1 MIELDS
7 VPVLGYFL
15 WTSAIIAVG
24 VCVVLAIVSARINLP
39 VLGALAAIPVPVGLL
54 LIALGLEFWPPHAI
68 FGSILAVELFV
79 LGVVAGGP
87 LTLYIVG
94 RAESHSVQA
103 GRYGGIVPSDTA
115 SDRGVRDGIGRDLLG
130 DNGSDDP
137 DGALE
142 GREVLRGGAT
152 IGYLER
158 IAVLGCLAVGRV
170 EGIAVIVAIK
180 GLGRFSE
187 LDSPEAR
194 ERFII
199 GTLVS
204 LIWACAAGALLM
216 LTLQSRVAF

>member
-1 MIELDS
+1 MIELDY
-7 VPVLGYFL
+7 VPTLGYFL
-15 WTSAIIAVG
+15 WTGAIIAVA

-39 VLGALAAIPVPVGLL
+39 LLGALSAIPVPVGLL
-54 LIALGLEFWPPHAI
+54 MTALGLQSWPPHPLY
-68 FGSILAVELFV
+68 GSILAVELFA
-79 LGVVAGGP
+79 LGVAAGGP
-87 LTLYIVG
+87 LTLYVVG
-94 RAESHSVQA
+94 RAESHSVRA
-103 GRYGGIVPSDTA
+103 GQHGGIVPSDES

-130 DNGSDDP
+130 DNGPEEDLP
-137 DGALE
+137 E

-216 LTLQSRVAF
+216 LTLQSPFTF